1 MTFIVDAAVLCG
13 AESARNDWRWQQ
25 ARMEND
31 LILRKLSLNAPVQGR
46 NKYEVERHTRWV
58 RHVGQYL
65 HKWSCFPS
73 RRRDYMK

>member
-31 LILRKLSLNAPVQGR
+31 LILRKLSLNAPIQGR
-46 NKYEVERHTRWV
+46 NKYEVGGIQDGLGMLVSIYTNG
-58 RHVGQYL
+58 HVSPRVGGII
-65 HKWSCFPS
+65 
-73 RRRDYMK
+73 